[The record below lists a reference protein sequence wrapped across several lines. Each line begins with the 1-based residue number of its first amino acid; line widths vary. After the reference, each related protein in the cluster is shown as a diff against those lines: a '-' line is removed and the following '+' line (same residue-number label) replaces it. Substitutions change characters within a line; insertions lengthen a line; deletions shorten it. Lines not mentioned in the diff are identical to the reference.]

1 MEQFTGAFER
11 EDNGVTNERK
21 ALIALGVGAVALGLW
36 MVPWDLINELFGA
49 SFVNVGIALIA
60 GGALLFGAL
69 SIAMCIVALILSKYV
84 QGKILPQYDVL
95 FESEAD
101 YRQGGAT
108 VGKGVYL
115 LAYAV
120 ISAAIIFAVFELMS
134 VVIMA
139 VGAAFG
145 SIA

>member
-1 MEQFTGAFER
+1 MTTER
-11 EDNGVTNERK
+11 IL
-21 ALIALGVGAVALGLW
+21 LILLAVLLVAIGLW
-36 MVPWDLINELFGA
+36 LMPWDTINALFGA
-49 SFVNVGIALIA
+49 SFIKVGIALIA

-69 SIAMCIVALILSKYV
+69 SIAMCIVALILSGYV

-95 FESEAD
+95 FDSEAD
-101 YRQGGAT
+101 YRKGDAT

-145 SIA
+145 SLV